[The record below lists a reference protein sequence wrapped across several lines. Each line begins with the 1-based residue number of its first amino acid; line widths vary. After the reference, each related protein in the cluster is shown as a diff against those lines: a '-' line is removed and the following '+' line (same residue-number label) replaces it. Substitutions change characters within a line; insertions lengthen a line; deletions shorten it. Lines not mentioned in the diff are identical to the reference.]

1 MPIVFRE
8 MKIDDYQNVIDL
20 WQNTENLGLSTADK
34 KNEIEIF
41 LTRNPGTSFVAI
53 EDEKIIGAVLAG
65 HDGRRGAIYHLAVQ
79 KDKRNQGVGP
89 QLVKQCLHE
98 LKIAGI
104 ERCHIHVYAKNQ
116 SGLAFW
122 QKEGWYLRSELALL
136 SFDIT

>member
-1 MPIVFRE
+1 MTIEFRK
-8 MKIDDYQNVIDL
+8 MDIDDYQNVIDL
-20 WQNTENLGLSTADK
+20 WHTTENLGLSTADQK
-34 KNEIEIF
+34 YEIEMF
-41 LTRNPGTSFVAI
+41 LTRNPGLCFVAV
-53 EDEKIIGAVLAG
+53 EDGKIIGAVLAG

-79 KDKRNQGVGP
+79 KNKRNRGVGS
-89 QLVKQCLHE
+89 QLVKHCLHG

-136 SFDIT
+136 SIDIT